1 MTNKYKK
8 LYILFAILSLLCFIG
23 PALFFT
29 AQAFIAGT
37 AVASKIAL
45 SSTVLIVVILSIVAA
60 ANKIAMRSRLWILL
74 IGLFICL
81 DSVIVIVLTIG
92 ICQILDE
99 LIFTPLKNYYKTKYT
114 INKEIDKRL

>member
-8 LYILFAILSLLCFIG
+8 LYILFAILSLLCFMG

>member
-8 LYILFAILSLLCFIG
+8 FYILFAILSLLCFIG

-99 LIFTPLKNYYKTKYT
+99 LVFAPLKNYYKTKYT

>member
-8 LYILFAILSLLCFIG
+8 LYILFAMLSFLCFLG
-23 PALFFT
+23 PAIFFT
-29 AQAFIAGT
+29 MAAFVTNT
-37 AVASKIAL
+37 AVVSKVAL
-45 SSTVLIVVILSIVAA
+45 SSTVLIVLILSIIAM

-81 DSVIVIVLTIG
+81 DSIIVIVFTIG
-92 ICQILDE
+92 SCQILDE
-99 LIFTPLKNYYKTKYT
+99 LIFTPLKNHYKTKYT

>member
-8 LYILFAILSLLCFIG
+8 LYILFAILSLLCFAG

-29 AQAFIAGT
+29 MTAFATGT
-37 AVASKIAL
+37 AVASKVAL
-45 SSTVLIVVILSIVAA
+45 SSTVLIVIILSIVAA

-81 DSVIVIVLTIG
+81 DSIIVIVFTIG
-92 ICQILDE
+92 SCQILDE
-99 LIFTPLKNYYKTKYT
+99 LIFTPLKNHYKTKYT

>member
-1 MTNKYKK
+1 M
-8 LYILFAILSLLCFIG
+8 G